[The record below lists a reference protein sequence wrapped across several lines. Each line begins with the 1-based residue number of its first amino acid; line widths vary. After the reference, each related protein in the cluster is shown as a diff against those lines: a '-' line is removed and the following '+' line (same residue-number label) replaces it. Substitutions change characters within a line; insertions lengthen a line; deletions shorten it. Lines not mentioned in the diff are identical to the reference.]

1 LKAEREV
8 SLSQIEGL
16 WRHRPRPKA
25 EISATYILSHEALER
40 QLTFAGQTYLTGM
53 KCNAPANSRLLRLT
67 GSISSVHQMFV
78 TQQAALH
85 FMCFSN
91 AIALIRSRVLLTK
104 GGSECKMWTGLWFF
118 LAFLHPSQP
127 PRPGPVRDSY
137 YAHELISTT
146 SGPVAKRHSVF
157 LSSLSISVGRN
168 GVRCAPPDLEAWVG
182 QYRPP
187 PTPSCAGH

>member
-1 LKAEREV
+1 MINPGLKAEREV

-78 TQQAALH
+78 TQQGALQ
-85 FMCFSN
+85 FTGISN
-91 AIALIRSRVLLTK
+91 AIALALHSHILTQP
-104 GGSECKMWTGLWFF
+104 G
-118 LAFLHPSQP
+118 APSII
-127 PRPGPVRDSY
+127 V
-137 YAHELISTT
+137 
-146 SGPVAKRHSVF
+146 
-157 LSSLSISVGRN
+157 
-168 GVRCAPPDLEAWVG
+168 W
-182 QYRPP
+182 
-187 PTPSCAGH
+187 